1 MYSPDSYR
9 VVLIDTPTGQ
19 LVKLFA
25 SWSGGYCQGDEYR
38 LNSGTELITEDE
50 DSYFFYGYSG
60 SCYKLR
66 KSSQGNL
73 TSYSAGIYNR
83 ILQQDGVYE
92 ITVQEAI
99 DILKGEE
106 QIEYNGTI

>member
-9 VVLIDTPTGQ
+9 VILIDTPTGQ

-25 SWSGGYCQGDEYR
+25 SWSGGYLDGDSYR
-38 LNSGTELITEDE
+38 INSGTEVIIEE
-50 DSYFFYGYSG
+50 QNNYFFYGFSG
-60 SCYKLR
+60 SIYKLN
-66 KSSQGNL
+66 KYNHGSL

-83 ILQQDGVYE
+83 ILQQDFVKE

-99 DILKGEE
+99 NILGE
-106 QIEYNGTI
+106 NND

>member
-1 MYSPDSYR
+1 MYSPNAYR
-9 VVLIDTPTGQ
+9 VLLIETPTGQ

-66 KSSQGNL
+66 KSSKGSL

-83 ILQQDGVYE
+83 ILRHEGVKEIMVQQ
-92 ITVQEAI
+92 AI

-106 QIEYNGTI
+106 QFEYS